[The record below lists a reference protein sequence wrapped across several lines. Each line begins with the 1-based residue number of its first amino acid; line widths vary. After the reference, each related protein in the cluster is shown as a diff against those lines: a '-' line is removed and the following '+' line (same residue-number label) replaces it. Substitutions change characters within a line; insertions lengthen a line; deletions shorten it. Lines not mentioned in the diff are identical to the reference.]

1 MGMDLRV
8 NGLNRTS
15 NYKVDTKYKANNTTS
30 TKSVSKDALSISSEA
45 QDFQTALKAA
55 KSAPDVRQD
64 RIEEIKNQFKSGSYQ
79 VNLSSIADKIL
90 G

>member
-8 NGLNRTS
+8 NGLNRTT
-15 NYKVDTKYKANNTTS
+15 NYKIDSKYKANNTPTN
-30 TKSVSKDALSISSEA
+30 KSVSKDALSISSEA

-55 KSAPDVRQD
+55 KSVPDVRQD
-64 RIEEIKNQFKSGSYQ
+64 KIDEIRNQFKSGSYE

>member
-1 MGMDLRV
+1 MGIDLRI

-15 NYKVDTKYKANNTTS
+15 NYRVDAKYKSKDVTS
-30 TKSVSKDALSISSEA
+30 SSSVSKDALSISSEA

-55 KSAPDVRQD
+55 KSTPDVRQD
-64 RIEEIKNQFKSGSYQ
+64 KVDELKNRFKAGSYE